1 MTLVKRD
8 FYLSRSNMMAF
19 LAGLPPQAV
28 DAITLYLSP
37 GLTPDEVGSYLHA
50 AIGDDIP
57 VGLAET
63 ASSSGAGSCLFWGPV
78 KRLVLPPFPIK
89 DSAIFPGY
97 ITGSLASLLEQ
108 DRSIALVLVRLGAY
122 ALGVCRGETL
132 ITSKVG
138 TGLIHGRH
146 KKGGSSQQRFQRHR
160 EKQIEQFLVKVCERV
175 QEHLVPY
182 LDSLDHVV
190 YGGAWTT
197 IELLQKRCPSLRR
210 LEYSTLPP
218 LLDIP
223 SPKQAVLEAAIH
235 RIWASHIVEWQEED
249 LR

>member
-1 MTLVKRD
+1 MALVKRD
-8 FYLSRSNMMAF
+8 FYISRSNMMAF
-19 LAGLPPQAV
+19 LAGLPAQAM
-28 DAITLYLSP
+28 DAVTLYLPP
-37 GLTPDEVGSYLHA
+37 GLTPDKVGYYLHA
-50 AIGDDIP
+50 AIGGDIP
-57 VGLAET
+57 SGLAET
-63 ASSSGAGSCLFWGPV
+63 ASSSRTGSCLFWGPV
-78 KRLVLPPFPIK
+78 KRLVLPPFPVK

-97 ITGSLASLLEQ
+97 IIGSLASLLEQ

-132 ITSKVG
+132 LTSKVG

-175 QEHLVPY
+175 QEHLGPY
-182 LDSLDHVV
+182 LDSLDHAV

-197 IELLQKRCPSLRR
+197 IELLKKRCPSLRR
-210 LEYSTLPP
+210 LEDRTLPP
-218 LLDIP
+218 LLNIP
-223 SPKQAVLEAAIH
+223 LPKQAVLEAAIR

>member
-1 MTLVKRD
+1 MALVKRD

-28 DAITLYLSP
+28 DAVTLYLPP
-37 GLTPDEVGSYLHA
+37 GLTPDEVGYYLHA

-57 VGLAET
+57 AGLAET
-63 ASSSGAGSCLFWGPV
+63 ASSSRTGSCLFWCPV
-78 KRLVLPPFPIK
+78 KRLVLPPFPVK

-97 ITGSLASLLEQ
+97 ITDPLASLLEQ

-132 ITSKVG
+132 LTSKVG

-160 EKQIEQFLVKVCERV
+160 EKQIEQFLVRICERD
-175 QEHLVPY
+175 QEQLRPY
-182 LDSLDHVV
+182 LDSLDYVV

-197 IELLQKRCPSLRR
+197 IELLKKQCPSLRG
-210 LEYSTLPP
+210 LEDRTLPP

-223 SPKQAVLEAAIH
+223 LPKQAVLEAAIR
-235 RIWASHIVEWQEED
+235 RIWASHIVEWLEI
-249 LR
+249 L